1 MPLSRIGDLY
11 PNYQEDIFSG
21 EDIKSFSVYSD
32 NDKKIGS
39 VKDVLVDENGRFRY
53 LVINTGFMGLGK
65 SVLLPVGSAT
75 IDYAQDRVYAL
86 GFTKEQAENLPE
98 YDEDVNVDYDYEEEV
113 RTSYRK
119 PSATA
124 GSNATAF
131 DRNSYSYDRDPSL
144 YQLQDTNHGNFK
156 QYQDRLSGNRE
167 RFQLGDR
174 PDNNSLYKIA
184 DLYPNYQQDVFGDDD
199 WKGYSVYS
207 DTEEKV
213 GSVYDLLVDRT
224 GNFRYFVV
232 NTGFLG
238 FGKKVLLP
246 IGNAS
251 INRDRNR
258 IYVTGFTKEQATNLP
273 EYDDNLTVDYDYE
286 EKVRN
291 VYRRPAKTSERP
303 AYTRENY
310 SYDHEPDLYQTNE
323 QNHQRFKLHEER
335 LVANKHRFNTGT
347 VTVGKRVETKTA
359 QVSVPVDKERVVIER
374 NAPGNSN
381 PITPDA
387 NAFQEGEVARI
398 DVYEESADLQKQT
411 FVREEVEVR
420 KEVEHDTVNLQET
433 IRREELDIDKDSES
447 TRSPDSDSTRRPG
460 TDSARRPDR

>member
-1 MPLSRIGDLY
+1 MALSRIGDLY
-11 PNYQEDIFSG
+11 PNYQDDIFGG
-21 EDIKSFSVYSD
+21 EDIKNFSVYSD

-39 VKDVLVDENGRFRY
+39 VNDVLVDENGRFRY
-53 LVINTGFMGLGK
+53 LVINTGFLGLGK
-65 SVLLPVGSAT
+65 RVLLPVGSAT
-75 IDYAQDRVYAL
+75 IDYVQERVYAL

-98 YDEDVNVDYDYEEEV
+98 YDEDMDVDYDYEERV
-113 RTSYRK
+113 RSSYRK
-119 PSATA
+119 PSASI
-124 GSNATAF
+124 SNDAPAF
-131 DRNSYSYDRDPSL
+131 DRNDYSYDRDPSL
-144 YQLQDTNHGNFK
+144 YQLQDQNHGHFME
-156 QYQDRLSGNRE
+156 YQDRLSSNQD

-184 DLYPNYQQDVFGDDD
+184 DLYPNYQQDIFGDDD

-251 INRDRNR
+251 IDRDRDR
-258 IYVTGFTKEQATNLP
+258 IYVMGFTKEQATNLP

-286 EKVRN
+286 ERVRN
-291 VYRRPAKTSERP
+291 VFRRPSATNTVLGDYSRD
-303 AYTRENY
+303 NY
-310 SYDHEPDLYQTNE
+310 SYDREPDLYQTNE
-323 QNHQRFKLHEER
+323 QNHQRLKLHEER

-359 QVSVPVDKERVVIER
+359 QVAVPVDRERVVIER
-374 NAPGNSN
+374 KDPSNSD

-387 NAFQEGEVARI
+387 DAFREGEVARVE
-398 DVYEESADLQKQT
+398 VYEETADLHKQT

-420 KEVEHDTVNLQET
+420 KETEHDTVNLQDT

-447 TRSPDSDSTRRPG
+447 SRR
-460 TDSARRPDR
+460 TDR

>member
-1 MPLSRIGDLY
+1 MPLAKIGDLY
-11 PNYQEDIFSG
+11 PNYQDDIFSG

-32 NDKKIGS
+32 NDQKIGS
-39 VKDVLVDENGRFRY
+39 VNDVLVDENGRFRY
-53 LVINTGFMGLGK
+53 LVVNTGFLGFGK
-65 SVLLPVGSAT
+65 KVLLPVGSAT
-75 IDYAQDRVYAL
+75 IDYAQERVYAL

-98 YDEDVNVDYDYEEEV
+98 YDDDLNVDYDYEERV
-113 RTSYRK
+113 RSSYRK
-119 PSATA
+119 PATNVDSDA
-124 GSNATAF
+124 IAF

-144 YQLQDTNHGNFK
+144 YQLQDRNHGSFM
-156 QYQDRLSGNRE
+156 QYQDRLVGNSD

-184 DLYPNYQQDVFGDDD
+184 DLYPNYQQDIFGDDD

-213 GSVYDLLVDRT
+213 GSVYDLLVDRA

-251 INRDRNR
+251 IDRDRDR
-258 IYVTGFTKEQATNLP
+258 IYVIGFTKDQATNLP

-286 EKVRN
+286 ERVRN
-291 VYRRPAKTSERP
+291 VYRQPVNTSASQ
-303 AYTRENY
+303 AYNRENY
-310 SYDHEPDLYQTNE
+310 SYEHEPDLYQTNE
-323 QNHQRFKLHEER
+323 QNHQRLKLHEER

-347 VTVGKRVETKTA
+347 VTVGKKVETKTA

-374 NAPGNSN
+374 KAPSNSD

-387 NAFQEGEVARI
+387 DAFREGEVARI
-398 DVYEESADLQKQT
+398 EVFEETVDVHKQT

-420 KEVEHDTVNLQET
+420 KETEHETVNLQDT
-433 IRREELDIDKDSES
+433 IRREELDIDKDSEAN
-447 TRSPDSDSTRRPG
+447 RR
-460 TDSARRPDR
+460 TDR